1 MVKSCLKRTL
11 PCRIDNKK
19 SKSFID
25 AFLNEKVEGVKWDEL
40 EDGSRE
46 EAD

>member
-11 PCRIDNKK
+11 TCIDNKK

-40 EDGSRE
+40 EDGIRE